1 MRAKSQKHAEY
12 EIVGAILV
20 QFSFAEIFERLGPKG
35 DPVAYNRVTQAA
47 KKLRDEFDRKRE
59 KLRKYL
65 PEDHVDYLR
74 KGEETS

>member
-12 EIVGAILV
+12 EIVGAILN
-20 QFSFAEIFERLGPKG
+20 QFSFAEIFESLGPKE
-35 DPVAYNRVTQAA
+35 DSVAYDRVTKAA
-47 KKLRDEFDRKRE
+47 RKLRDEFDRKRE

-74 KGEETS
+74 KGEEI

>member
-20 QFSFAEIFERLGPKG
+20 QFSFAEIFESLGPKEVS
-35 DPVAYNRVTQAA
+35 VAYNRVTKAA
-47 KKLRDEFDRKRE
+47 RKLRDEFDRKRE

-65 PEDHVDYLR
+65 PEDHVDYLER
-74 KGEETS
+74 GETR

>member
-20 QFSFAEIFERLGPKG
+20 QFSFAEIFERLGPKE
-35 DPVAYNRVTQAA
+35 DSVAYNRVTKAA

-65 PEDHVDYLR
+65 PEDHVDCLR
-74 KGEETS
+74 KGEET

>member
-12 EIVGAILV
+12 EIVGAILE
-20 QFSFAEIFERLGPKG
+20 QFSFAEIFERLGPR
-35 DPVAYNRVTQAA
+35 DDSVAYNRVTNAT
-47 KKLRDEFDRKRE
+47 KKLRDEFNRKRE

-74 KGEETS
+74 KGEETR

>member
-35 DPVAYNRVTQAA
+35 DPVAYDRVTKAA
-47 KKLRDEFDRKRE
+47 RKLRDEFDRKRE

-74 KGEETS
+74 KGERQ

>member
-20 QFSFAEIFERLGPKG
+20 QFSFAEIFERLGPKE
-35 DPVAYNRVTQAA
+35 DSVAYDRVTKAA
-47 KKLRDEFDRKRE
+47 RKLRDEFDRKRE

-65 PEDHVDYLR
+65 PEDHVDYLA
-74 KGEETS
+74 KGEGI

>member
-12 EIVGAILV
+12 EIVGAILE
-20 QFSFAEIFERLGPKG
+20 QFSFAAVFERLGPR
-35 DPVAYNRVTQAA
+35 DDSVAYNRVTKAA
-47 KKLRDEFDRKRE
+47 RKLRDEFDRKRE

-74 KGEETS
+74 KGEEI